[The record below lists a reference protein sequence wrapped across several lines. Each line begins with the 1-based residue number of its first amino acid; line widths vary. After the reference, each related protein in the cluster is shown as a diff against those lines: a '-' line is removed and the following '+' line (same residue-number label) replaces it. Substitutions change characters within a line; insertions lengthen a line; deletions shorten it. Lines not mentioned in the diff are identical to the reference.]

1 VVFVNI
7 LLYSILMLIFLVCS
21 AFFSGMEAALF
32 SLSRF
37 RVKALIFE
45 ERHGARTLERIKKE
59 PGKALAAILLANLV
73 VNIGATSVGAII
85 LLQIIARYHV
95 NTIVAFILQFIVM
108 TSLLL
113 LIGEITPKTIA
124 IANAEKY
131 SLRYSGI
138 IAFVSRIFSPFS
150 GLLERLT
157 RRMIKEQSIKEHA
170 SVSDKEIKL
179 MLREA
184 MEYKVLDQGEEQF
197 GYQILKFSK
206 VRVNE
211 IMTPR
216 QKVVGIAK
224 TASIERVKRLIK
236 TKRHSR
242 ICVFDA
248 AENVVGILYAKV
260 VFMHEPAK
268 GTPIDLTDL
277 MREPYITPETKSAEN
292 LLGEFRKKGIHIA
305 VVVDEYGNFVGI
317 VTLED
322 IIESL
327 YGEIIDE
334 YDEHG
339 ELSDIP
345 YQQIAPDTYLFEGDI
360 SVGEVARIL
369 GIEPFAGEGERL
381 SGYILEQFKRIPLE
395 DERIV
400 KEHYE
405 MKVEEVK
412 GRLITKVRVKR
423 IA

>member
-1 VVFVNI
+1 MSVNI
-7 LLYSILMLIFLVCS
+7 LFYSILMLIFLVCS

-45 ERHGARTLERIKKE
+45 ERRGARALERVKKE
-59 PGKALAAILLANLV
+59 PGKTLAAILLANLL

-85 LLQIIARYHV
+85 LLQIIARHNI
-95 NTIVAFILQFIVM
+95 NTIFAFILQFIVM

-124 IANAEKY
+124 IFDAEKY
-131 SLRYSGI
+131 SLRFAGI
-138 IAFVSRIFSPFS
+138 IAFISRIFSPFS
-150 GLLERLT
+150 GVLERLT
-157 RRMIKEQSIKEHA
+157 RRMIKEQSIKENA
-170 SVSDKEIKL
+170 LVSDKEIKL

-184 MEYKVLDQGEEQF
+184 MEYRVLDQGEERF

-216 QKVVGIAK
+216 QKVVGILK

-236 TKRHSR
+236 AKRHSR
-242 ICVFDA
+242 ICVFDEE
-248 AENVVGILYAKV
+248 ENVVGVLYAKD
-260 VFMHEPAK
+260 VFMHESAK
-268 GTPIDLTDL
+268 DTPVDLSDI

-305 VVVDEYGNFVGI
+305 IVVDEYGNFVGI

-345 YQQIAPDTYLFEGDI
+345 YQQLAPDTYLFEGDI
-360 SVGEVARIL
+360 NVGEVARIL
-369 GIEPFAGEGERL
+369 EIEPFAEEGERL
-381 SGYILEQFKRIPLE
+381 SGYIMEQFTRIPLE

-400 KEHYE
+400 KDHFE
-405 MKVEEVK
+405 MRVEEVK

-423 IA
+423 IV